1 MRDVEFVKSVV
12 ALDQLP
18 ADGLPEV
25 AFIGPSNVGKS
36 SLINTLLGRPG
47 LARTSKT
54 PGRTQALNFFRVE
67 GRFHVVD
74 LPGYGYARV
83 PKAIQ
88 DGFLRLVEEYLARSP
103 QLCFVGLLLDCRRAP
118 SERDAQLVRWLEE
131 SGVQRAFV
139 LTKADKL
146 SKAALARQ
154 EAVIAKALGE
164 GHPILPFSTV
174 TGQGRQELWRL
185 VEAAVSQRGANRAGG
200 RRRQA

>member
-1 MRDVEFVKSVV
+1 MRDVEFVKSVL

-18 ADGLPEV
+18 TDRLPEV

-47 LARTSKT
+47 LARTSTT

-88 DGFLRLVEEYLARSP
+88 DGFLRLVEDYLARSP
-103 QLCFVGLLLDCRRAP
+103 QLCFVALLLDCRREP

-146 SKAALARQ
+146 SKTALSRQ
-154 EAVIAKALGE
+154 ESVIAKSLGE
-164 GHPILPFSTV
+164 GHPILAFSAE
-174 TGQGRQELWRL
+174 TGQGKQELWRL
-185 VEAAVSQRGANRAGG
+185 VEAAVGLRKADRAGG
-200 RRRQA
+200 RRRPA